1 MKLHDELGRPHMD
14 NPGGAVIA
22 CFYLSLGKSR
32 HSTPDNLRIPLH
44 GKIMRTPLV
53 EGGLK

>member
-14 NPGGAVIA
+14 NPGGVASLVLLKVGKNIA
-22 CFYLSLGKSR
+22 IDTGQ
-32 HSTPDNLRIPLH
+32 PAGPLH
-44 GKIMRTPLV
+44 GKILRTPPA